1 MEERERSPLPRDAFS
16 FAFFLSSLLSLSLSL
31 FPKTRATQSQR
42 RRPFVCGLLSAFSF
56 FFFKNSRELFDA
68 LESCRSR
75 FQIFSSTIIKR
86 EEEEKKTRYKK
97 KRKKKKEEG
106 REHGSKRHVSLSLSL
121 LVVSRRPKNSDRR
134 IGGARVSLPSSSSS
148 SSSSPFP
155 PLSR

>member
-16 FAFFLSSLLSLSLSL
+16 FAFFLSSLLSLSL

-56 FFFKNSRELFDA
+56 FFSKIRESSLTLSRAVARVFKFFHQ
-68 LESCRSR
+68 RS
-75 FQIFSSTIIKR
+75 SS
-86 EEEEKKTRYKK
+86 EKKKRRRRDTKKKEK
-97 KRKKKKEEG
+97 KRKKKGESTARKDT
-106 REHGSKRHVSLSLSL
+106 SLSLSL